1 MGKMKKR
8 VKFSSSWFILPSH
21 MSPERPGGQTIKVFR
36 RKEVRMSDQAL
47 TTALY
52 FKLKRP

>member
-1 MGKMKKR
+1 MKKR

-36 RKEVRMSDQAL
+36 RKEVRMSGQAL